1 MIIETNMFT
10 GNTEQKKIHAKYVR
24 KCIIH
29 KLHALNDINYSNI
42 FKQIF
47 FGTIKKD
54 GVFELEKP
62 NDF

>member
-1 MIIETNMFT
+1 ML
-10 GNTEQKKIHAKYVR
+10 
-24 KCIIH
+24 H

-42 FKQIF
+42 FKQF
-47 FGTIKKD
+47 FFATIKKD